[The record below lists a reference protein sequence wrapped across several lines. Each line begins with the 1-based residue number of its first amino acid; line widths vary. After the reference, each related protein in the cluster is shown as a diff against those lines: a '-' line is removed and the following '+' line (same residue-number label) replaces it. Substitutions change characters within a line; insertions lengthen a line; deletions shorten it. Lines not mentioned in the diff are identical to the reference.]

1 MSNKNPKHL
10 SLKQLAEAISATLH
24 GNGELHISGVNSPE
38 GAVPGELAYL
48 ANHRHLNPAQKSR
61 ASAFIVPKHYS
72 ELHTP
77 QLIVSN
83 PQYAFIEISNQF
95 FPQSQPTRGI
105 AQDVWKGQDVH
116 IGQDVFIGPFVTLCD
131 RVKIGNR
138 TTIYP
143 GVFLGENVKIG
154 NDSILYPQVTI
165 QDQCEVGNNVII
177 HAGSVIGSDGFG
189 YVQHKGQHH
198 KIPQRGNVII
208 EKYVEIGANVT
219 IDRATFGTTLI
230 KQGCKIDNQ
239 VQIAHNVTIGEHS
252 IIVAQVGIAGS
263 TRLGKNV
270 IVGGQAGLI
279 DHLTIGDKAMIAAG
293 AGIDKNVEPGAIM
306 SGRPAKRHEVSLRTY
321 VLVNRLPELHKQVA
335 ALEKRLTALE
345 SKKKTVKK
353 SNTKKR

>member
-1 MSNKNPKHL
+1 M
-10 SLKQLAEAISATLH
+10 
-24 GNGELHISGVNSPE
+24 
-38 GAVPGELAYL
+38 
-48 ANHRHLNPAQKSR
+48 
-61 ASAFIVPKHYS
+61 
-72 ELHTP
+72 
-77 QLIVSN
+77 
-83 PQYAFIEISNQF
+83 
-95 FPQSQPTRGI
+95 
-105 AQDVWKGQDVH
+105 
-116 IGQDVFIGPFVTLCD
+116 TLCD

-239 VQIAHNVTIGEHS
+239 VQIAHNVTMDEHC

-263 TRLGKNV
+263 TSPV
-270 IVGGQAGLI
+270 SYT
-279 DHLTIGDKAMIAAG
+279 HLTLPTSD
-293 AGIDKNVEPGAIM
+293 
-306 SGRPAKRHEVSLRTY
+306 
-321 VLVNRLPELHKQVA
+321 LV
-335 ALEKRLTALE
+335 
-345 SKKKTVKK
+345 
-353 SNTKKR
+353 

>member
-1 MSNKNPKHL
+1 MSKKKSTNVP
-10 SLKQLAEAISATLH
+10 LKQLAQAISATLH
-24 GNGELHISGVNSPE
+24 GNESVCISGVNNPE
-38 GAVPGELAYL
+38 NALPGELAYL
-48 ANHRHLNPAQKSR
+48 ANHRQLSLAKKSK
-61 ASAFIVPKHYS
+61 ASAFIVSKHYS

-77 QLIVSN
+77 QLIVLN
-83 PQYAFIEISNQF
+83 PQYSFVEVINQF
-95 FPQSQPTRGI
+95 FPQRQPARGI
-105 AQDVWKGQDVH
+105 AQDILKGQDVH
-116 IGQDVFIGPFVTLCD
+116 IGQDVSIGPFVTLSD

-138 TTIYP
+138 VTIYP
-143 GVFLGENVKIG
+143 GVFLGKNVKIG
-154 NDSILYPQVTI
+154 DDSILYPQVTI
-165 QDQCEVGNNVII
+165 QEQCEVGNNVII
-177 HAGSVIGSDGFG
+177 HAGSIVGSDGFG
-189 YVQHKGQHH
+189 YVQYEEQHH
-198 KIPQRGNVII
+198 KIPQLGNVVI
-208 EKYVEIGANVT
+208 EDHVELGANVT
-219 IDRATFGTTLI
+219 IDRATFGTTII